1 MAWILLFVPAFLL
14 TTNNLSILF
23 IVASIMLSLGYIMK
37 NKNTLTF
44 SRYDLIFFI
53 CLSSY
58 FIGSIPITIFDG
70 STARY
75 FQGGVRL
82 LLCIPVY
89 YALRNHLE
97 SNRNKFTPYVEYGLV
112 IGTLGTFIVA
122 SYQYFILDMAR
133 VDGFLFSIN
142 FGYLACALAFLA
154 LTFSC
159 KSKIRWPL
167 LLGSA
172 LCTSSVIFTYTR
184 GAIVAIPILI
194 VIIALLNIKTL
205 KKRYIFSGFLT
216 FLIIITSLYNYSEK
230 FKQRADYTLYELS
243 MIASGDL
250 SKSKSSG
257 YRLQYWYGAIEAFK
271 ASPLIGLPY
280 NQREELNHQLFIQ
293 GKISQGAS
301 EITRGHAHNQY
312 LEMLATN
319 GILGLISIFFILV
332 IPLFIFGYHYLKFK
346 SPWSLSA
353 TVFVSG
359 FAIYGLTEVPLTANL
374 IGSFYGFMLAVFF
387 AIVAVEKQNKT
398 VL

>member
-250 SKSKSSG
+250 SKQNLRG
-257 YRLQYWYGAIEAFK
+257 
-271 ASPLIGLPY
+271 IGF
-280 NQREELNHQLFIQ
+280 NTGMELLKHL
-293 GKISQGAS
+293 KP
-301 EITRGHAHNQY
+301 AH
-312 LEMLATN
+312 
-319 GILGLISIFFILV
+319 
-332 IPLFIFGYHYLKFK
+332 
-346 SPWSLSA
+346 
-353 TVFVSG
+353 
-359 FAIYGLTEVPLTANL
+359 
-374 IGSFYGFMLAVFF
+374 
-387 AIVAVEKQNKT
+387 
-398 VL
+398 